1 MIIIGIDPGIARTG
15 FGIVQKE
22 GQSLAALE
30 YGVITTPARQP
41 PPDRLMCIYNRVAS
55 LFDRY
60 QPEVLVTER
69 LYFGQNETTALGV
82 GRTIGV
88 VLLAASQRHIPW
100 VEYPPAAVKE
110 AVVGYGAAEKR
121 QVQYMVQRLLGLKAP
136 PRPDDAADALAVAV
150 CHAHSS
156 LMRAIEMQA
165 GEE

>member
-1 MIIIGIDPGIARTG
+1 MVIFGIDPGIARTG
-15 FGIVQKE
+15 FGVVRKE
-22 GQSLAALE
+22 GQALTVLE
-30 YGVITTPARQP
+30 YGVITTPPKHP
-41 PPDRLMCIYNRVAS
+41 PPQRLIHIYTHVLS
-55 LFDRY
+55 LFDRH

-88 VLLAASQRHIPW
+88 VLLAAAQRAIPW

-121 QVQYMVQRLLGLKAP
+121 QVQYMVQRLLRLDNP

-150 CHAHSS
+150 CHAHSCR
-156 LMRAIEMQA
+156 MRGIEEA
-165 GEE
+165 SGSD